1 MKDKAVLVID
11 MPKTCMDCDL
21 SYDCCCC
28 SITSTGFYDYEDNFD
43 PNKDIL
49 HNCPLSSLPSPIN
62 LRQYVDNAAL
72 DMDSI
77 LAYQYA
83 QGWNEFRNEILKG
96 ANQ

>member
-1 MKDKAVLVID
+1 MSKSVLVID
-11 MPKTCMDCDL
+11 TPKNCMDCDL

-43 PNKDIL
+43 PNENVLKD
-49 HNCPLSSLPSPIN
+49 CPLSPLPSSIRLN
-62 LRQYVDNAAL
+62 QYVDNAAL
-72 DMDSI
+72 NMESM

-96 ANQ
+96 EIE